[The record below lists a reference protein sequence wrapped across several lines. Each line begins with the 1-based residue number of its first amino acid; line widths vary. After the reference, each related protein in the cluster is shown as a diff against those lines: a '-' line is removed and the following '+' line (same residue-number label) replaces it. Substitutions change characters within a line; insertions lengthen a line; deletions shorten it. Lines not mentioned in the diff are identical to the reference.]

1 MPRGKSQLSLERVLE
16 GGIALADE
24 VGIESFT
31 IRRLADALGASPMSV
46 YHYVS
51 SKDEIIDGMVDLV
64 FSEIAL
70 PPEDVAWK
78 EAITVRCHSARS
90 VLVRHPW
97 AAPLMESRLVPGP
110 ANLRHHE
117 AVLACLRRGL
127 PLEMAAHAYAAIDAF
142 VYGFAFQ
149 EANLPIVDDP
159 NLAAAMVDQFPADL
173 YPNLFE
179 LTKHHVMQP
188 GYAFGD
194 SFDVGL
200 ALVLDGLEARA

>member
-1 MPRGKSQLSLERVLE
+1 M
-16 GGIALADE
+16 ALADE
-24 VGIESFT
+24 IGIESLT
-31 IRRLADALGASPMSV
+31 IRRLADALGSSPMSV

-51 SKDEIIDGMVDLV
+51 GKDEIIDGMVDLV
-64 FSEIAL
+64 FAEIAL
-70 PPEDVAWK
+70 PPEELDWK
-78 EAITVRCHSARS
+78 EAIAARCHSARS

-97 AAPLMESRLVPGP
+97 APPLMESRLVPGP

-127 PLEMAAHAYAAIDAF
+127 SLEAAAHAYAVIDAF
-142 VYGFAFQ
+142 VYGFTFQ

-159 NLAAAMVDQFPADL
+159 DLAARMVEQFPAEL

-179 LTKHHVMQP
+179 LTTLHVMQP

-200 ALVLDGLEARA
+200 SLVLDGLEARA

>member
-1 MPRGKSQLSLERVLE
+1 MLE
-16 GGIALADE
+16 GAVALADDI
-24 VGIESFT
+24 GIEAFT
-31 IRRLADALGASPMSV
+31 IRRLAEALGASPMSV

-51 SKDEIIDGMVDLV
+51 GKDEIVDGMVDLV
-64 FSEIAL
+64 FAEIEL
-70 PPEDVAWK
+70 PPEDLDWK
-78 EAITVRCHSARS
+78 EAIATRCRSARS

-97 AAPLMESRLVPGP
+97 APPLMESRLAPGP

-127 PLEMAAHAYAAIDAF
+127 GLEAAAHAYAIIDAF

-159 NLAAAMVDQFPADL
+159 DLAAQMVEQFPSEL

-179 LTKHHVMQP
+179 LTTLHVMEP
-188 GYAFGD
+188 GYAFGN
-194 SFDVGL
+194 SFEVGL